1 MRSTS
6 RALTID
12 MATQPSTN
20 GMSTKPAAVAD
31 IPLTCCRNSG
41 TNEIAPNIAMPD
53 RNPFTPAASTMRW
66 RKSRNGMIG
75 SRARRS
81 TGTKAASAT
90 TALASG
96 TRTSAPVE
104 PEQLADGGHAEGHE
118 RAGPEPLQH
127 PEADELAHVLRGAR
141 QRRAEQEQR
150 EPAEVDGTSAE
161 EIREAA
167 PERHRH
173 RGGEQESREHPGV
186 DVDATQALDDAG
198 HRGGDDG

>member
-90 TALASG
+90 PAH
-96 TRTSAPVE
+96 
-104 PEQLADGGHAEGHE
+104 GHVGQ
-118 RAGPEPLQH
+118 RAGQ
-127 PEADELAHVLRGAR
+127 
-141 QRRAEQEQR
+141 QRDGDRAERQ
-150 EPAEVDGTSAE
+150 
-161 EIREAA
+161 
-167 PERHRH
+167 
-173 RGGEQESREHPGV
+173 V
-186 DVDATQALDDAG
+186 DVEDPAPRAEIGQQAAQQ
-198 HRGGDDG
+198 RPK